1 MNPVSDEKVNT
12 AIQRLTENPKLSAS
26 QLSRDEVWGKTTAWR
41 AWKVAKEHLERE
53 ERDNG
58 LPDNPGNELMEGSQV
73 ARVQGGTQDAR
84 ERVKRGEGIL
94 DQPVKPLYG
103 RRGLV
108 SRNKVEQAKRLL
120 GGNPSITGPK
130 VAKELQCCEETGAR
144 ALRVAKEE
152 CLQNTTDLR
161 EKAMEVRSRQ
171 QEKAI
176 QALDSQLTRTDDLP
190 VMLCRLREETFEMDP
205 DTGEIVGIK
214 PMVKGFNKAG
224 DEILL
229 TPAAVIKEYLEAEK
243 LILEQERKVT
253 GITQAERLA
262 EKSASPKPEFT
273 LQLPITPD
281 QLDQIKPV

>member
-12 AIQRLTENPKLSAS
+12 AIQRLTENTKLSAS
-26 QLSRDEVWGKTTAWR
+26 RLARDEGWGKTTAWR
-41 AWKVAKEHLERE
+41 AWKAAKEYLERE
-53 ERDNG
+53 ERDDG
-58 LPDNPGNELMEGSQV
+58 LPDNPGTELLDGQV
-73 ARVQGGTQDAR
+73 KRVRGDTEDAR
-84 ERVKRGEGIL
+84 GRIKRREGIL

-120 GGNPSITGPK
+120 GGNPSITGPQ

-243 LILEQERKVT
+243 LILDQERKVT